1 MTFLINIPRPIAI
14 FASQQ
19 LANIDYNIA
28 TRVSEDVSKII
39 QWSYNH
45 DLPILAKVSI
55 NLFGCK
61 YSITFVV
68 SIPFS
73 NNTSSHSASLIK

>member
-14 FASQQ
+14 FASHQ

-39 QWSYNH
+39 EWSYNH

-55 NLFGCK
+55 NILENLDQLGSFLI
-61 YSITFVV
+61 YVV
-68 SIPFS
+68 SFVIYHT
-73 NNTSSHSASLIK
+73 N